1 MSHQWDLLM
10 SVWTVLTISIC
21 NNDLFYSSIIL
32 SFLKGQCNCRL
43 CSVFLFL
50 LNALLSAIFFFN
62 DLAFYKQFLSITT
75 EITTAVLDGKH
86 ETRLIMEPTRYFTD
100 NLYILLFLPQMP
112 ILFASILITYCH
124 STLFDTIICITYVI
138 VWNFH
143 NFSVSYL

>member
-1 MSHQWDLLM
+1 MLCKK
-10 SVWTVLTISIC
+10 LTKLPPEFEIIKVYYVINLISSQP
-21 NNDLFYSSIIL
+21 L
-32 SFLKGQCNCRL
+32 CNCSL
-43 CSVFLFL
+43 CSVILFL

-62 DLAFYKQFLSITT
+62 DLAFYKQFLSIKT

-86 ETRLIMEPTRYFTD
+86 ETPLIMEPTRYFTD
-100 NLYILLFLPQMP
+100 NLYILLFLAQMP